1 MKDMGRTHTCGELT
15 LTQVGEKVTLNGW
28 VSSRRDHG
36 HLVFVDLRD
45 RYGVTQIV
53 LSGEDEETRR
63 LAQSLRQE
71 DVIAVDGVVRP
82 RPEDMV
88 NPNLPTGAIEVAAD
102 RLEVLNRCEVLPFQ
116 LEQAEGAGEE
126 LTLKYRYLHLRT
138 PVMQRNL
145 KLRHE
150 AVRATREYL
159 ADHEFLEVETPL
171 LIQTTPEGARD
182 YVVPS
187 RVHKGKFYALP
198 QSPQLYKQTLMIAG
212 LDRYYQLARCLRDE
226 DLRADR
232 QPEHTQIDLEM
243 SFVDQEAVFELV
255 EGMMAEIVAR
265 TLGREIATPFPRIS
279 YDEAMEAYGSDK
291 PDLRFAMELSD
302 VSERAAAGR
311 FQVFSGVV
319 AEGGVVKAVVGQGLA
334 SLSRKEIGAIE
345 EIAKKHRAKGLA
357 WLKWTEEGLSGP
369 FARFFE
375 PDDLRGL
382 AEAAG
387 ARPGDLVL
395 LVAAP
400 RPVANVA
407 LGQVRLE
414 LARRLGLREGDSF
427 EFCWVHRFPL
437 FEKDEES
444 GQWTSMHHMFT
455 MPNEED
461 LPHLE
466 SDPGRVYAQLY
477 DLVCNGMELGSGSI
491 RIHRRDIQE
500 RVFAV
505 CGISKEEAERKF
517 GWFLRALQYG
527 APPHGGIALGLDRI
541 VTMLVGGQSI
551 REVIAFPKTA
561 RATNP
566 LDGAPSPISAGQLAE
581 LGLEIVDSEPE
592 GGENGT
598 DSA

>member
-71 DVIAVDGVVRP
+71 DVIAVAGVVRP